1 MREIGKRK
9 RKEKEER
16 GKRKEKEERGNRKRK
31 EKEERERGKRKSEE
45 KEERVRKKRS
55 EEERERGLSLSL
67 SHSIHFLPFPLKFSI
82 SSHPGCQ
89 DATIKGTLI
98 RWKTYWTSEGET
110 KPANNTC
117 QK

>member
-55 EEERERGLSLSL
+55 A
-67 SHSIHFLPFPLKFSI
+67 IHFLPFPLKFSI
-82 SSHPGCQ
+82 SSHPGWQ
-89 DATIKGTLI
+89 NGTINVTQCVAALNMF
-98 RWKTYWTSEGET
+98 THQS
-110 KPANNTC
+110 
-117 QK
+117 

>member
-67 SHSIHFLPFPLKFSI
+67 SRAIPFLSNSPFPLI
-82 SSHPGCQ
+82 L
-89 DATIKGTLI
+89 DARMQQATLYIVYHFLVFLIKEMLVKTL
-98 RWKTYWTSEGET
+98 TMD
-110 KPANNTC
+110 N
-117 QK
+117 